1 MEKWSYVKTEFN
13 IGECKVWSIKAVIEK
28 AVICMI
34 MVFRAVRLGELSYV
48 IVVATVNYNLA
59 MYE

>member
-1 MEKWSYVKTEFN
+1 MKTEFN